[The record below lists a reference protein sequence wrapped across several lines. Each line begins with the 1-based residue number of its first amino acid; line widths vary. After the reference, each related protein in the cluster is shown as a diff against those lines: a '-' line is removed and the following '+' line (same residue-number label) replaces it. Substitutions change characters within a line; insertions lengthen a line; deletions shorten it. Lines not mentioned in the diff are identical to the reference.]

1 MNSSPD
7 LTKREY
13 RYLERRDVST
23 DEISVLRLIARCK
36 DENNFELQMEN
47 YRDHPSYIDAFDSW

>member
-1 MNSSPD
+1 MNSNPD

-23 DEISVLRLIARCK
+23 DEISVLRLVARCK
-36 DENNFELQMEN
+36 DENNFELQMES